1 MCSIHYSDSSFSSFL
16 FIIFHI
22 LIKTANK
29 LGHELNLL
37 SLRILHPLHKTSHLF
52 PFSGKLFDGLANCII
67 FAVAVVHASRPLLT
81 PYFFSFSLLAT
92 ELPAVVGVV
101 RPAELELLDA
111 SAALVSGL
119 FAELPLFSAACVPA
133 CSTLLHVMISRQPRT
148 ESIMS

>member
-67 FAVAVVHASRPLLT
+67 FAVVQASRPLLT
-81 PYFFSFSLLAT
+81 LYFFLSRLLAT
-92 ELPAVVGVV
+92 ELPAVVGLV
-101 RPAELELLDA
+101 RPVELELLDA

-119 FAELPLFSAACVPA
+119 FAELPLFSTACVPA
-133 CSTLLHVMISRQPRT
+133 CSTLLHVMIPRQPRT